1 MTDVDDPRQLP
12 ATEGQSV
19 TIKGPISKREE
30 VAMRIQER
38 KRLENENLTFQP
50 ALHARQGKQTM
61 SNVEPSGSRFD
72 RLYGDAVKRQC
83 GESKQ
88 RNDESQQS
96 FASSVLPV
104 RSRSS
109 STDRRST
116 DSGISFSKA
125 SSDERMASK
134 ESSKDPTITLPA
146 PLKRSKSVDRSQ
158 SISASV
164 ARLQSSKDQPIEKPD
179 EKKSEKTKSTKT
191 DSVPTFLAPRV
202 RSSSMIF
209 VANPTAATTLSAQD
223 RLRLLAENKN
233 NQLETE
239 PTRQRSRVADGLQ
252 SQSKQISVLRSSTS
266 SEVVGTASSR
276 GRDASVKA
284 VAGSRFDT
292 LYKDAMKRKNEDP
305 SLRTKYLERAPF
317 KPTIPCRS
325 RSVSRDRS
333 GIDVTDK
340 QQKTQSSRRLST
352 PPATD
357 NGVFKVVA
365 PSSRSNSVDRSRGR
379 MSEDQT
385 NQKKPQVKK
394 IRGDQQ
400 TLIKSPNATDEIV
413 IGRGVITAASKSA
426 SDHDGVQNG
435 NIQLTPCLLVPVV
448 ADGSVGNAR
457 SQSEDQT
464 VAALRDA
471 LVDIVDSVAGVSIN
485 GVPLQI
491 SATQLETNSTIVPE
505 ESNLCDAVERAED
518 QVPDVSEQTD
528 VDDRIVNESTTDS
541 LPVSIHSTGISSDS
555 RNNEIASGS
564 KSAPFKSPGM
574 RSRSAST
581 DKRRFSI
588 GSAVGATSTGAV
600 TISSVPT
607 RSKDAM
613 LDDAKMKADENR
625 RLKSERDLADARLK
639 ALRADRS
646 GSSSNVLRG
655 GTAFAIPNTQDQS
668 VSLKAATSLPE
679 AVVAPVNCTET
690 SSDKLSSPVSIAPS
704 RCSPEGIP
712 TSSTPSSSKSP
723 IAAPINA
730 SVRGSSEDTSSRS
743 ISSSRTSSAEVTTS
757 SRSGITSGR

>member
-30 VAMRIQER
+30 VAMRIQEK

-61 SNVEPSGSRFD
+61 TNVEPSGSRFD
-72 RLYGDAVKRQC
+72 RLYGDAVKRQS

-96 FASSVLPV
+96 FSSSVLPV

-109 STDRRST
+109 STNRRST
-116 DSGISFSKA
+116 DSGISISKA

-134 ESSKDPTITLPA
+134 ESAKDPTITLPA

-179 EKKSEKTKSTKT
+179 DKKCEKIKSTKT

-239 PTRQRSRVADGLQ
+239 PIRQRSRVGDGLQ
-252 SQSKQISVLRSSTS
+252 SQSKQMSLIRSSSS

-325 RSVSRDRS
+325 QSVSRDRS

-340 QQKTQSSRRLST
+340 QQKTQPSRRLST

-357 NGVFKVVA
+357 NGVFKVGA

-379 MSEDQT
+379 MNEDQT

-400 TLIKSPNATDEIV
+400 TLIKSPNVTDEIV
-413 IGRGVITAASKSA
+413 VGRGFITAASKSA

-435 NIQLTPCLLVPVV
+435 NTQLSPCPEASVV
-448 ADGSVGNAR
+448 ADGSAGKAR
-457 SQSEDQT
+457 SQSDDQT
-464 VAALRDA
+464 VAVLRDA
-471 LVDIVDSVAGVSIN
+471 LVDIVDSVAGVSLN
-485 GVPLQI
+485 GE
-491 SATQLETNSTIVPE
+491 SAQSSPTQLETNSINVPE
-505 ESNLCDAVERAED
+505 KSNLCDAVEH

-528 VDDRIVNESTTDS
+528 VDDRVVNESTADS
-541 LPVSIHSTGISSDS
+541 PPVSIHSTGLSSDS
-555 RNNEIASGS
+555 RHSEIAFNS

-574 RSRSAST
+574 RSRFAST
-581 DKRRFSI
+581 DMRRFSI
-588 GSAVGATSTGAV
+588 GSAVAATPTGAV
-600 TISSVPT
+600 TISSMPT
-607 RSKDAM
+607 CSKEAM
-613 LDDAKMKADENR
+613 LDDEKMKADENR

-646 GSSSNVLRG
+646 VSSSNVLRG

-668 VSLKAATSLPE
+668 VSLKAASSLSE

-690 SSDKLSSPVSIAPS
+690 SSVTLSSPVSMAPS
-704 RCSPEGIP
+704 RCSPEGTP
-712 TSSTPSSSKSP
+712 TSSSSVPSSNKSP
-723 IAAPINA
+723 IPAPINA
-730 SVRGSSEDTSSRS
+730 PVRDSTEDTSSRS
-743 ISSSRTSSAEVTTS
+743 IKSSRTSSAEVTTS
-757 SRSGITSGR
+757 SRPGITSGH

>member
-12 ATEGQSV
+12 STEGHSV
-19 TIKGPISKREE
+19 TVKGPISKREE
-30 VAMRIQER
+30 VAMRIQEK

-61 SNVEPSGSRFD
+61 TNVEPSGSRFD
-72 RLYGDAVKRQC
+72 RLYGDAVKRQS

-88 RNDESQQS
+88 RNDENQQS
-96 FASSVLPV
+96 FSSSVLPV

-116 DSGISFSKA
+116 DSGISISKA

-134 ESSKDPTITLPA
+134 EIAKEPTITLPA

-164 ARLQSSKDQPIEKPD
+164 ARLQSSKDQPLEKPD
-179 EKKSEKTKSTKT
+179 EKKSEKIKMTKT

-239 PTRQRSRVADGLQ
+239 PIRQRSRVADGLQ
-252 SQSKQISVLRSSTS
+252 SQSKLVSSIRSSSS

-357 NGVFKVVA
+357 NGVAKVGA

-379 MSEDQT
+379 MNEDQT

-394 IRGDQQ
+394 IRGHQQ
-400 TLIKSPNATDEIV
+400 TLIKSPNVTEDTV
-413 IGRGVITAASKSA
+413 TGRGVITAASKTA
-426 SDHDGVQNG
+426 IDHDSVQNG
-435 NIQLTPCLLVPVV
+435 NVQVSPCPEAPVI
-448 ADGSVGNAR
+448 ADGSAGKAR
-457 SQSEDQT
+457 SQSDDQT

-471 LVDIVDSVAGVSIN
+471 LVDIVDSAAGVSLN
-485 GVPLQI
+485 GEPAQS
-491 SATQLETNSTIVPE
+491 SATQLETHSTIVPE
-505 ESNLCDAVERAED
+505 KSNLCDAVER

-541 LPVSIHSTGISSDS
+541 LRVSIHSTGLSSES
-555 RNNEIASGS
+555 RNNEIASNL

-588 GSAVGATSTGAV
+588 GSALAATPTGAV
-600 TISSVPT
+600 TISSMPT
-607 RSKDAM
+607 RSKEAM

-646 GSSSNVLRG
+646 VSSSNVLRG

-690 SSDKLSSPVSIAPS
+690 SSDKLSSPVSINPS
-704 RCSPEGIP
+704 RCSPEG
-712 TSSTPSSSKSP
+712 TPSSSSSIPSSNKSP
-723 IAAPINA
+723 IPAPIIVP
-730 SVRGSSEDTSSRS
+730 VRGSSGDTSSGS
-743 ISSSRTSSAEVTTS
+743 ILSSRTSSAEVTTS
-757 SRSGITSGR
+757 SRPGITSGH